1 MIRML
6 FRGMAAL
13 ALMLA
18 AMLASGGPAAA
29 QSRLF
34 SADAPLQLTLTA
46 PFPALIHAAKT
57 AKADIKPYAATL
69 AVRDGAGAPVSLPLE
84 VRGRGISRRIGG
96 FCAMPPLQLRFSD
109 KDALKGTV
117 FKGQKKLKLVTY
129 CQDRDDSEQRIM
141 LEFLVYRIYGVL
153 TPMSY
158 RVRPAEVTYRVD
170 DKDKGVTRFGYLIE
184 DADDVADRNNV
195 KLLTLGSHQISA
207 YQFEQHAA
215 ARAALF
221 EYMISNLDWDFLAA
235 AAGQECCHNSR
246 FVAARDAAPLHGVT
260 PLIYDFDFS
269 GFVDAPYASPPE
281 GLPVHKTTERLYR
294 GYCASSGEIP
304 AVVAEFKAHRA
315 EMMALIANQPR
326 LDPKVAAKT
335 ARFMDGFFAT
345 LDDPAKVEASIVKH
359 CR

>member
-1 MIRML
+1 MIRLL
-6 FRGMAAL
+6 FRGL
-13 ALMLA
+13 AVLAVMLA
-18 AMLASGGPAAA
+18 AMFAVGGPAAA

-34 SADAPLQLTLTA
+34 SSDSSLQLTLTA
-46 PFPALIHAAKT
+46 PFPTLIHAAKT
-57 AKADIKPYAATL
+57 AKGNMKPYAATL

-84 VRGRGISRRIGG
+84 VRGRGISRRVGG
-96 FCAMPPLQLRFSD
+96 FCAFPPLQLRFSD

-129 CQDRDDSEQRIM
+129 CQDHDAYEQRIM
-141 LEFLVYRIYGVL
+141 LEYLVYRIYGVL

-158 RVRPAEVTYRVD
+158 RVRPAEVTYRTD

-184 DADDVADRNNV
+184 DADALADRNNV
-195 KLLTLGSHQISA
+195 KLLTLGPHQITA
-207 YQFEQHAA
+207 QQFDQHAA

-246 FVAARDAAPLHGVT
+246 FVAASDAAPLKDVT

-269 GFVDAPYASPPE
+269 GFVDSPYASPPE
-281 GLPVHKTTERLYR
+281 GLPVHNVTERLYR

-304 AVVAEFKAHRA
+304 AVAAEFKAHRA
-315 EMMALIANQPR
+315 EFMALIASQPR

-335 ARFMDGFFAT
+335 TRFMDGFFAI
-345 LDDPAKVEASIVKH
+345 LDDPARVEASIIKH

>member
-1 MIRML
+1 MIRTL
-6 FRGMAAL
+6 CKGLVVL
-13 ALMLA
+13 AIMLA
-18 AMLASGGPAAA
+18 AAPAAA

-34 SADAPLQLTLTA
+34 SADTSLQLTLTA
-46 PFPALIHAAKT
+46 PFPTLIRAAKM
-57 AKADIKPYAATL
+57 AKANMKPYAATL
-69 AVRDGAGAPVSLPLE
+69 AVREGAGAPVSLPLE

-96 FCAMPPLQLRFSD
+96 FCSFPPLQLRFSD

-129 CQDRDDSEQRIM
+129 CQDHDDYEQRIM
-141 LEFLVYRIYGVL
+141 LEYLVYRIYGVL

-158 RVRPAEVTYRVD
+158 RVRPAEVTYRSD
-170 DKDKGVTRFGYLIE
+170 DNDKGVTRFGYLIE
-184 DADDVADRNNV
+184 DVADLADRNSV
-195 KLLTLGSHQISA
+195 QLLTLASHQISA
-207 YQFEQHAA
+207 DQFDQRAA
-215 ARAALF
+215 ARATLF

-246 FVAARDAAPLHGVT
+246 FVAASDAAPLKGVV

-281 GLPVHKTTERLYR
+281 ALKVLKTTDRLYR

-304 AVVAEFKAHRA
+304 TVVAEFKSHRA
-315 EMMALIANQPR
+315 EIMALIANQPR
-326 LDPKVAAKT
+326 LDPKVAAKIT
-335 ARFMDGFFAT
+335 RFMDGFFAT
-345 LDDPAKVEASIVKH
+345 LDDPAKVEASIIKH